1 MSKAY
6 LSKHKSVF
14 MNKYQLKDTNKLKIS
29 LQDKD
34 KMDNM
39 MKKSKKIKRS
49 LQENHKRV
57 KLKEIQLL
65 KNSMKLHK
73 NLIIKS
79 IRIAFN

>member
-1 MSKAY
+1 
-6 LSKHKSVF
+6 
-14 MNKYQLKDTNKLKIS
+14 
-29 LQDKD
+29 
-34 KMDNM
+34 

-57 KLKEIQLL
+57 KQKEIQLL